1 MRSLPE
7 FTNAVRLTTGPR
19 ADVRGPGVKSAVTF
33 AWMCA
38 GDGGGGRAREGADE
52 AMRRRVL
59 RAPSVA
65 PATANG
71 FQRFTFVF
79 ALTNGYE
86 ATDVARRCDARDV
99 TVAMDARG
107 RSVAPRSTKPSTDQ
121 YSQALDEQPLA

>member
-65 PATANG
+65 PATAIG

-99 TVAMDARG
+99 TMDAGLGSWSKLLHDR
-107 RSVAPRSTKPSTDQ
+107 RSHPPS
-121 YSQALDEQPLA
+121 SIHKHWMSNP